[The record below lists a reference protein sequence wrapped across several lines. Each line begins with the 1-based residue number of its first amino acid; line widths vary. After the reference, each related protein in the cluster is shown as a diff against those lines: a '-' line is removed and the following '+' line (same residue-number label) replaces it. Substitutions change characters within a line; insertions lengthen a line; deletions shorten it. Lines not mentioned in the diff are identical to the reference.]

1 MNTRGFLTS
10 NNIIT
15 TRQESLNC
23 FCNICPDMLAYKDY
37 KPSECVK
44 DLWNKYN
51 KNYDCTNTLNGKIF
65 ELIIVTVLFNAG
77 IKPFYTN
84 AKVHF
89 VPGVHYDI
97 LLYSENNFPV
107 VLSIKTSLRERWK
120 QADLEALALN
130 NVYRKAESYLLTLN
144 EQEADARI
152 NRKDEWLGLDDFI
165 YCLSDSFD
173 GFIEKLKSYKF
184 VVPEKIELVEAQ
196 STIL

>member
-1 MNTRGFLTS
+1 MNTRDFLIS
-10 NNIIT
+10 NNIIAT
-15 TRQESLNC
+15 GQETLNC
-23 FCNICPDMLAYKDY
+23 FCNICPNIYAYKDY

-44 DLWNKYN
+44 DLWDKYN
-51 KNYDCTNTLNGKIF
+51 ENQDCTNTLNGKIF
-65 ELIIVTVLFNAG
+65 ELIIVTVLVNAG

-89 VPGVHYDI
+89 VPGVYYDI

-144 EQEADARI
+144 EQETNARI
-152 NRKDEWLGLDDFI
+152 NRKDEWLGLDDII
-165 YCLSDSFD
+165 YCLSDRFD
-173 GFIEKLKSYKF
+173 EFIKKLKSYEF
-184 VVPEKIELVEAQ
+184 VVPGKIELIESQ
-196 STIL
+196 SIIL

>member
-1 MNTRGFLTS
+1 MNTRDFLIS
-10 NNIIT
+10 NNIIST
-15 TRQESLNC
+15 GQESLNC
-23 FCNICPDMLAYKDY
+23 FCNICPNIYAYKDC

-51 KNYDCTNTLNGKIF
+51 GNRDCTKTLNGKIF
-65 ELIIVTVLFNAG
+65 ELIIVTVLVNAG

-89 VPGVHYDI
+89 VPGVYYDI

-144 EQEADARI
+144 EQETNARI
-152 NRKDEWLGLDDFI
+152 NRKDEWLGLDGII

-173 GFIEKLKSYKF
+173 EFIEKLKNYKF
-184 VVPEKIELVEAQ
+184 VVPGKIELIESQ
-196 STIL
+196 SIIL